1 MPATKSRSGP
11 YETNLDQTNTAR
23 FLFGEDEPN
32 LPNRHT
38 PDHSFPTLVRRDD
51 QMVSSIFLDGW
62 LFEMMFKKVLMSI
75 AVRQRDRVG
84 QHSVC
89 QLPASCPQLCRPA
102 QITLP
107 SLLFLTH

>member
-1 MPATKSRSGP
+1 MPVTKSRSGP

-51 QMVSSIFLDGW
+51 QMVSATFLTPGFVKCCSSRP
-62 LFEMMFKKVLMSI
+62 LHK
-75 AVRQRDRVG
+75 RN
-84 QHSVC
+84 SV
-89 QLPASCPQLCRPA
+89 PA
-102 QITLP
+102 QCSKQPAASRHQLVVLLK
-107 SLLFLTH
+107 SLYPAFFFLTR